1 MLEKVSTPIIFS
13 RVKNLMYTFLS
24 DYDIALVR
32 INYPVQDYESGAYNV
47 AWKIHGSSTINIH

>member
-47 AWKIHGSSTINIH
+47 A